1 MGPILLF
8 DGHCALCHRSVR
20 WLIAHDSKAQLRF
33 APQSSKQVTQLLQQL
48 RLPLPTSNSLWLLH
62 QNKLYEYSDAV
73 LYASSFLNAPWRYLA
88 LLRFIPKSLRNILYR
103 WVAKNRYRWFGQY
116 PQCPI
121 PAHEHRHRFLFLENE
136 SFL

>member
-1 MGPILLF
+1 MGPILFF

-33 APQSSKQVTQLLQQL
+33 APQTNKQVAKLLQQL
-48 RLPLPTSNSLWLLH
+48 GLALPTSNSLWLLH

-73 LYASSFLNAPWRYLA
+73 LYSLPFLKAPWRYLVV
-88 LLRFIPKSLRNILYR
+88 LRFIPKAFRDIVYR

-121 PAHEHRHRFLFLENE
+121 PGPEHRHRFLFLENE
-136 SFL
+136 SVK